1 MYRKAFLVMSLL
13 IISAGIT
20 FAQKSISGFV
30 KTITGEPVAGAFV
43 SIEQQREG
51 SSKNGAISL
60 ADGSFTI
67 TDVPQGATTLTA
79 SCLGMKTVS
88 VNITSSPMNIIM
100 EDDALALDQVVVT
113 AQGLTRKEKSLGYST
128 VQIKGEDLSMSRQ
141 TDITQSL
148 AGKVAGARFFSSSGA
163 TFSEGTIVL
172 RGTSSYTSR
181 AGSEPI
187 YVVDGTITNKNAVNM
202 DDIANVNILKGP
214 AATAL
219 YGSQGGNGAV
229 IITTKP
235 AKGSDSRIEVSHTI
249 AMETYYNHF
258 QYQKLYG
265 GGSLGR
271 DGAREGN
278 DASVTEDTMSAAYLF
293 GKYAGKNEDGSYYMD
308 YGSDENW
315 GPRFDESTLV
325 ANALYYDETSPW
337 FHKAEPWKF
346 RLDLHDLYRTGWT
359 NTTNVAFSKA
369 GKGFSTRIS
378 FTNSDRS
385 GIQYN
390 SNATRRYLTA
400 KATLNPKDWLKID
413 LDYKFTY
420 RKNKNAAN
428 EGYGAN
434 RGPICEYTQW
444 GQTNV
449 DLSYYKDYERP
460 DGSWRS
466 WNITDPTDLRP
477 TFHDNPYA
485 VMYTRNDYDTYLWN
499 VITGDAEAS
508 LPLNIKAGFRFMGN
522 IRNYHGEHKYSEGSV
537 NYESYYGESQN
548 HITDLTF
555 QGRLTWSDTF
565 VEDRLGVET
574 AAFIEQRDYD
584 YGVLSG
590 NTSSG
595 LSIND
600 YFNLN
605 SSSGS
610 VVATNSIT
618 KYKTRS
624 VFGNATVS
632 FDDTYFL
639 DLSLRNDW
647 DSRLPSSKNSYLY
660 GGVSASVMLSQFINA
675 KWLNFWKL
683 RASIAQVG
691 STLDAYQTTYTYNA
705 QRKYNTT
712 ATLRQS
718 LTQLNQQIKPTIS
731 TSYEVGTEFRMFK
744 NMLRGD
750 INFYRR
756 DSKNQILNV
765 TVAPQS
771 GYSSRQLNA
780 GLIRNQG
787 IEISLGGTI
796 VNTRNFSWDI
806 DANVSKN
813 VNKLVKLNDDIT
825 EYSLGWNRFYYAWG
839 IRSIVGKPVGEF
851 YTASRWKRNDDGQ
864 LILSKTTSAQWGG
877 GWQPIMETN
886 VEKYVGN
893 FQPDFTG
900 GFSTQFRFK
909 SLTLGA
915 SFDFQVGGS
924 IASWTNL
931 WGEGSGLIKSTAS
944 VNDNGVNVREPIA
957 KGGGVHVTGVD
968 EDGNSV
974 DCYMNAYRYYSYKAM
989 YDNDSWVYGRTYVKM
1004 RELSVGY
1011 DIPSA
1016 FLSRLKIGLS
1026 QASVSFIATNPWL
1039 IYSAIPNIDPSESS
1053 TNYIEGGQAPSTRS
1067 FGLTVKLT
1075 F

>member
-1 MYRKAFLVMSLL
+1 MDEYH
-13 IISAGIT
+13 
-20 FAQKSISGFV
+20 
-30 KTITGEPVAGAFV
+30 E
-43 SIEQQREG
+43 
-51 SSKNGAISL
+51 
-60 ADGSFTI
+60 
-67 TDVPQGATTLTA
+67 
-79 SCLGMKTVS
+79 
-88 VNITSSPMNIIM
+88 
-100 EDDALALDQVVVT
+100 
-113 AQGLTRKEKSLGYST
+113 
-128 VQIKGEDLSMSRQ
+128 
-141 TDITQSL
+141 
-148 AGKVAGARFFSSSGA
+148 
-163 TFSEGTIVL
+163 
-172 RGTSSYTSR
+172 RG
-181 AGSEPI
+181 
-187 YVVDGTITNKNAVNM
+187 
-202 DDIANVNILKGP
+202 ILK
-214 AATAL
+214 
-219 YGSQGGNGAV
+219 
-229 IITTKP
+229 
-235 AKGSDSRIEVSHTI
+235 
-249 AMETYYNHF
+249 
-258 QYQKLYG
+258 
-265 GGSLGR
+265 
-271 DGAREGN
+271 
-278 DASVTEDTMSAAYLF
+278 
-293 GKYAGKNEDGSYYMD
+293 
-308 YGSDENW
+308 
-315 GPRFDESTLV
+315 
-325 ANALYYDETSPW
+325 
-337 FHKAEPWKF
+337 
-346 RLDLHDLYRTGWT
+346 
-359 NTTNVAFSKA
+359 
-369 GKGFSTRIS
+369 
-378 FTNSDRS
+378 
-385 GIQYN
+385 
-390 SNATRRYLTA
+390 
-400 KATLNPKDWLKID
+400 
-413 LDYKFTY
+413 
-420 RKNKNAAN
+420 
-428 EGYGAN
+428 
-434 RGPICEYTQW
+434 
-444 GQTNV
+444 
-449 DLSYYKDYERP
+449 
-460 DGSWRS
+460 
-466 WNITDPTDLRP
+466 
-477 TFHDNPYA
+477 
-485 VMYTRNDYDTYLWN
+485 
-499 VITGDAEAS
+499 
-508 LPLNIKAGFRFMGN
+508 
-522 IRNYHGEHKYSEGSV
+522 
-537 NYESYYGESQN
+537 
-548 HITDLTF
+548 
-555 QGRLTWSDTF
+555 GRLTWNDTF

-675 KWLNFWKL
+675 EWLNFWKL

-989 YDNDSWVYGRTYVKM
+989 YDNDSWVYDRTYVKM

>member
-1 MYRKAFLVMSLL
+1 
-13 IISAGIT
+13 
-20 FAQKSISGFV
+20 
-30 KTITGEPVAGAFV
+30 
-43 SIEQQREG
+43 
-51 SSKNGAISL
+51 
-60 ADGSFTI
+60 
-67 TDVPQGATTLTA
+67 
-79 SCLGMKTVS
+79 
-88 VNITSSPMNIIM
+88 
-100 EDDALALDQVVVT
+100 
-113 AQGLTRKEKSLGYST
+113 
-128 VQIKGEDLSMSRQ
+128 
-141 TDITQSL
+141 
-148 AGKVAGARFFSSSGA
+148 
-163 TFSEGTIVL
+163 
-172 RGTSSYTSR
+172 
-181 AGSEPI
+181 
-187 YVVDGTITNKNAVNM
+187 
-202 DDIANVNILKGP
+202 
-214 AATAL
+214 
-219 YGSQGGNGAV
+219 
-229 IITTKP
+229 
-235 AKGSDSRIEVSHTI
+235 
-249 AMETYYNHF
+249 
-258 QYQKLYG
+258 
-265 GGSLGR
+265 
-271 DGAREGN
+271 
-278 DASVTEDTMSAAYLF
+278 
-293 GKYAGKNEDGSYYMD
+293 
-308 YGSDENW
+308 
-315 GPRFDESTLV
+315 
-325 ANALYYDETSPW
+325 
-337 FHKAEPWKF
+337 
-346 RLDLHDLYRTGWT
+346 
-359 NTTNVAFSKA
+359 
-369 GKGFSTRIS
+369 
-378 FTNSDRS
+378 
-385 GIQYN
+385 
-390 SNATRRYLTA
+390 
-400 KATLNPKDWLKID
+400 
-413 LDYKFTY
+413 
-420 RKNKNAAN
+420 
-428 EGYGAN
+428 
-434 RGPICEYTQW
+434 
-444 GQTNV
+444 
-449 DLSYYKDYERP
+449 
-460 DGSWRS
+460 
-466 WNITDPTDLRP
+466 
-477 TFHDNPYA
+477 
-485 VMYTRNDYDTYLWN
+485 
-499 VITGDAEAS
+499 
-508 LPLNIKAGFRFMGN
+508 
-522 IRNYHGEHKYSEGSV
+522 
-537 NYESYYGESQN
+537 
-548 HITDLTF
+548 
-555 QGRLTWSDTF
+555 
-565 VEDRLGVET
+565 
-574 AAFIEQRDYD
+574 
-584 YGVLSG
+584 
-590 NTSSG
+590 
-595 LSIND
+595 
-600 YFNLN
+600 
-605 SSSGS
+605 
-610 VVATNSIT
+610 
-618 KYKTRS
+618 
-624 VFGNATVS
+624 
-632 FDDTYFL
+632 
-639 DLSLRNDW
+639 
-647 DSRLPSSKNSYLY
+647 
-660 GGVSASVMLSQFINA
+660 MLSQFINA
-675 KWLNFWKL
+675 EWLNFWKL

-744 NMLRGD
+744 NRLRGD

-864 LILSKTTSAQWGG
+864 LILSKTTSTQWGG

-968 EDGNSV
+968 EDGNPV

-989 YDNDSWVYGRTYVKM
+989 YDNDSWVYDRTYVKM